1 MMVKKKRELRYPVS
15 WNVSIASLPEV
26 GPGREKRLNEMGI
39 KTVQDLLL
47 YPPRRYED
55 RRCLGYI
62 STIEEGKK
70 YTLFVTVERARQVY
84 LRQGLSQARV
94 IFKDD
99 TGTVEAIFWGR
110 PYLTKHLFQPGKKF
124 FIYGS
129 AEKNNSHLIMNNPEY
144 EENIDEETNIHTSRI
159 VPVYTVC
166 EGISLRSF
174 RRWIY
179 ETLLSV
185 HIKDDVSEEFL
196 NARGLLPLP
205 EAVKKIHFPE
215 TMSDVE
221 QARQRLAY
229 DEILQV
235 QKEWWMWKKEN
246 IKGKTVCC
254 HQVDGKILS
263 TFRSQLPFTL
273 TFAQKRVID
282 EILNDLSEPKQMLR
296 LVQGDVGCGKTFV
309 ALHAICASADSGYQS
324 ALMAPTEILAEQH
337 YLNLQKW
344 LSSLPLRIEL
354 LTSSVRNAKEI
365 REHIAQGEV
374 HVVIGTQAL
383 IQETTLF
390 HNLGLIVI
398 DEQHRFGV
406 MQRRKLRMKGSA
418 PDVLYLTATPIP
430 RSLAMTVYGGM
441 DISVIDEMPPGR
453 YPIKT
458 YIITE
463 EKREGLI
470 QFINQQA
477 REGFATYWVC
487 PSIEESTH
495 KENLKPLLKVYETLR
510 SGPFSSLRTDLI
522 HGRLSFNEKADVMSR
537 LAQGLIDVLFST
549 TVIEVGVDV
558 PRATTLV
565 VENAECFGLAQ
576 LHQLRGRVGRGPYPS
591 YCFLLPTS
599 YNEVSMERLKI
610 LCATNNGFEIA
621 EQDLILRGHGEMGG
635 LRQSGVSDLKFVR
648 FTHDLELIQQAR
660 KDVEMLFQK

>member
-1 MMVKKKRELRYPVS
+1 MVVKKKRELRYPVS